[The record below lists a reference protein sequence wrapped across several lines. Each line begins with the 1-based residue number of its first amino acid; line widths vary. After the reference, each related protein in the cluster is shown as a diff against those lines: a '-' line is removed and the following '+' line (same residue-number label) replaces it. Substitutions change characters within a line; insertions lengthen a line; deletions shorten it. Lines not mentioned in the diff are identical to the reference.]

1 MVGKKRSVVMNDKAV
16 WVRGKDLEGNQRTLE
31 KTHPYQLEL
40 FQYLLPDRERYSN
53 TVELYDA
60 IPRYFASTK
69 KMAEMREN
77 GKFLKTL
84 RREFRFRN
92 DTYQLEIRPARIT
105 QKNGVDIEY
114 YPSER
119 EQFVEEALWKIAHDN
134 MRGCYLDKLVSVR
147 FTLYELRQELAR
159 RGHSIEHQALLDALS
174 ILNRCGLTLRN
185 ESGKAV
191 FNSPIF
197 PQLLISSRADW
208 LENPKEAKCYVQFNM
223 LATKSLKEL
232 SYRLFDYARFMSL
245 KLILARW
252 LFKRLSHNFVQARAG
267 VHYTI
272 KASTII
278 RYSGLVERDGF
289 RFQLRGIDKAL
300 EILKQE
306 RILYEI
312 KKKRIDDPLDKRK
325 IQDVIYELIPTYEFS
340 QQTIIANKRVR
351 LLEERAEATGK
362 TQITWSEQKPLLVVV
377 D

>member
-1 MVGKKRSVVMNDKAV
+1 MNDKAV